1 MNRRD
6 FCKTVTT
13 ALIAW
18 GLNPILVLA
27 DNRNKILN
35 GEFFIDSKSAS
46 NGFTDLNDN
55 IVETKSEK
63 SIIKVKDDFYLV
75 RPETKLKF
83 ISNKLTEVI
92 KGSVHAV
99 FSKHKDELKVKI
111 PQGTIGIRGTSIF
124 VDLEPSKNRSYFCNC
139 YGETVLYDNDGKL
152 IKTIVSD
159 GHKSGAFTDDGKF
172 RPYFHNYL
180 FNKYA
185 KNHPRIFDDEM
196 KKAGCIVKD
205 SHCTLKS

>member
-1 MNRRD
+1 MNRRK
-6 FCKTVTT
+6 FIKTVSQIM
-13 ALIAW
+13 IAW
-18 GLNPILVLA
+18 GLSSKLA
-27 DNRNKILN
+27 FASETNKILS
-35 GEFFIDSKSAS
+35 GKFFIDGKEAEL
-46 NGFTDLNDN
+46 NFQDLNSST
-55 IVETKSEK
+55 IETKNEK
-63 SIIKVKDDFYLV
+63 SIIKVKDDFYLI
-75 RPETKLKF
+75 RPETKLQF
-83 ISNKLTEVI
+83 ISKNLLKVV

-99 FSKHKDELKVKI
+99 FGKRQEELNVEI
-111 PQGTIGIRGTSIF
+111 PYGTIGIRGTSIF
-124 VDLEPSKNRSYFCNC
+124 IDIEPEENRSYFCNC

-196 KKAGCIVKD
+196 EKAGCIVKD

>member
-1 MNRRD
+1 M
-6 FCKTVTT
+6 
-13 ALIAW
+13 
-18 GLNPILVLA
+18 A
-27 DNRNKILN
+27 DNGNKILN

-99 FSKHKDELKVKI
+99 FSKQKDELKVKI

-196 KKAGCIVKD
+196 EKAGCIVKD